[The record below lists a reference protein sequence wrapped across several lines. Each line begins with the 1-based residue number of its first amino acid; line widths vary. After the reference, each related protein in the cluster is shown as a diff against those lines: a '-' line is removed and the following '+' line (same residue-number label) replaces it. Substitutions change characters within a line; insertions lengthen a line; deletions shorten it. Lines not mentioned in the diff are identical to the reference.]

1 MNSIFSKG
9 PCEVLKQEFSEA
21 PLGHLKEKVLKGAID
36 HLSYGYLRIK
46 VAQYKTISYSSTSR

>member
-21 PLGHLKEKVLKGAID
+21 PLGHLKEKVLKGAIKFFLFILFCV
-36 HLSYGYLRIK
+36 LSK
-46 VAQYKTISYSSTSR
+46 MNSEFHSSFD